1 MSEIFREK
9 LRNASKLSGE
19 RRKKEIGESKTQKQ
33 DENDMF
39 KVGIIFVLFLFANSN
54 SSKALYTSI
63 LGSVLVYDFWTP
75 PPSINFVH
83 DLIFCYLGL
92 G

>member
-75 PPSINFVH
+75 PPLLSILYMTLFFV
-83 DLIFCYLGL
+83 I
-92 G
+92 

>member
-54 SSKALYTSI
+54 SFKSFIHIYSWVCPSIRFLDPLPLLSI
-63 LGSVLVYDFWTP
+63 LYMTLF
-75 PPSINFVH
+75 FV
-83 DLIFCYLGL
+83 I
-92 G
+92 